1 MADGSWSVM
10 LTKPLEPQYSDPS
23 FLRWLMAQ
31 VSRCNLA
38 NCQWLCCVEQVDQSV
53 NGCVLGRLRCLMV
66 LSMWHAIFCV
76 CIQPSH
82 WKALAHRSNSSLG
95 SFLLMTASSLFENI
109 CEEEKKKKSVLTSS
123 GSVAHSRTGLDFLY
137 SLCPTPRKAPAC
149 NQ

>member
-23 FLRWLMAQ
+23 FLRWLMVECHDVTSQ
-31 VSRCNLA
+31 IVSG
-38 NCQWLCCVEQVDQSV
+38 CVVWSRWMSV
-53 NGCVLGRLRCLMV
+53 HGCVLGRLRCLMA

-137 SLCPTPRKAPAC
+137 SLCPTPRKAPAY